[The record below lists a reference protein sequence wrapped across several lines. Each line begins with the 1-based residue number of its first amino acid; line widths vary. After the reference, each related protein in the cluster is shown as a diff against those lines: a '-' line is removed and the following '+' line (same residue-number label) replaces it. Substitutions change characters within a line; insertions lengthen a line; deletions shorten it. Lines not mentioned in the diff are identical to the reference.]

1 MGNIAEF
8 EKTALVMGIL
18 SSCPERFDSLCERLQ
33 SRYGRIYRLEGPF
46 SFTFTHYYDEE
57 MGIPIDRYFALFE
70 HLVDPAALSDIK
82 HETNELEAEFA
93 RDGKRIFNLDP
104 GILSAGNFIL
114 ATTKNRSHRV
124 PLQKGMYAEVTL
136 LYMNKSFQ
144 SFAWTYADYRSEQFK
159 ELFKDLR
166 REYLELLKRTIG

>member
-1 MGNIAEF
+1 MGSIAEF

-18 SSCPERFDSLCERLQ
+18 SSCPKRFDLLLAKLQ
-33 SRYGRIYRLEGPF
+33 SHYGQIYRLEGPF
-46 SFTFTHYYDEE
+46 PFTFTHYYDDE
-57 MGIPIDRYFALFE
+57 MGTPISRYFAMFE
-70 HLVDPAALSDIK
+70 RLVDPVSLSDIK
-82 HETNELEAEFA
+82 HETNELEIEFSQ
-93 RDGKRIFNLDP
+93 DGKRIFNLDP

-159 ELFKDLR
+159 ELFKNLRHDYLEMLR
-166 REYLELLKRTIG
+166 RTGS